1 MCLRIQRPR
10 EVSTDD
16 SMREKRK
23 ANARS
28 VLDAA
33 VEREALLAV
42 EVVLEELLAVA
53 RERRRRVDL
62 WRTAVDER
70 SAKRDHG
77 RSERRFWRT
86 LDELVQVLCAVVNQ
100 EAWSVSGIQAA
111 SERGTP
117 RAPLPTPD

>member
-62 WRTAVDER
+62 WRTG
-70 SAKRDHG
+70 G
-77 RSERRFWRT
+77 RRT
-86 LDELVQVLCAVVNQ
+86 
-100 EAWSVSGIQAA
+100 VSQKGSRTQRTALLA
-111 SERGTP
+111 HPG
-117 RAPLPTPD
+117 